1 MSKPRIFVSSTYYDL
16 KHIRRNIEAFI
27 ESLGYESIL
36 FESGDIPFSHLDSLD
51 QSCYREIESCHMLV
65 LLIGGRYGSA
75 ASEQERLSND
85 DLEKAYKE
93 YNSIT
98 KREYETARE
107 KDIPIYIFIEKAV
120 AAEYRTYKENFSNP
134 TVKYAHVDSVNIFKL
149 IDDIYIQARN
159 NLTREF
165 ENVEDVT
172 TWLRDQWAGMFAMH
186 ISKRSTDS
194 QLKNLASQ
202 VAQLRDTSDILK
214 KYTESIML
222 GTKKQD
228 SEKLIEEM
236 GKRLVE
242 HKTLR
247 ALEKQPVKYLRNYM
261 KNAPSPDV
269 IYAAILESKTL
280 DVFISKFEFDD
291 ELYQLNKEIPRPVWI
306 SDYDDLKQMIASD
319 NFDENA
325 GINLKKNRRTPRA
338 TDDV

>member
-16 KHIRRNIEAFI
+16 KHIRRNIETFI
-27 ESLGYESIL
+27 ESLGYESVL

-75 ASEQERLSND
+75 ASEQERLSEED
-85 DLEKAYKE
+85 IEKAYKE

-107 KDIPIYIFIEKAV
+107 KDIPIYIFIEKSV
-120 AAEYRTYKENFSNP
+120 AAEYRTYKENYSNP

-149 IDDIYIQARN
+149 IDDIYLQARN

-165 ENVEDVT
+165 ENIEDVT
-172 TWLRDQWAGMFAMH
+172 NWLRDQWAGMFAMH

-194 QLKNLASQ
+194 QLKNLATQ

-228 SEKLIEEM
+228 SAKLIEEM
-236 GKRLVE
+236 EKRLAE

-247 ALEKQPVKYLRNYM
+247 ALEKQPIRYLRRHM
-261 KNAPSPDV
+261 KDAPSPDV
-269 IYAAILESKTL
+269 IYSAILESQTL
-280 DVFISKFEFDD
+280 EAFMAKFEFDE
-291 ELYQLNKEIPRPVWI
+291 ELLRLNKEIPRPAWV

-319 NFDENA
+319 NFDEDA
-325 GINLKKNRRTPRA
+325 SINLKKNRKFPRLS
-338 TDDV
+338 DDV